1 MSQSEI
7 EHGKNAEMI
16 KMAKKT
22 VMDQTKEIVEFQKWL
37 LKNKTANAMSH

>member
-16 KMAKKT
+16 EMAKKT
-22 VMDQTKEIVEFQKWL
+22 IMDQTKEIVQFQK
-37 LKNKTANAMSH
+37 MVI